1 MNNHFKSLGSN
12 DLKFWSDWIFK
23 VLFWSRGWQT
33 MAHGPKPTC
42 YLIYIYN
49 PFCIFKF
56 EGKKKSKTNIACHV
70 KWYEI
75 QVSLSI
81 RKTLLEHEKN
91 LLWYVIQVSF
101 SINKSLLEHEKN
113 LFFILFIFILL
124 LLQRRQWHPTPV
136 LLPGKSHGQRSLV
149 GCSPW
154 GHQSRTRLSNF
165 AFTFHFHALEKEMA
179 THSSVLAWRIPGTG
193 KSGGLLSMGLHIVR
207 HDWSDLAVSTF
218 IIID

>member
-1 MNNHFKSLGSN
+1 MYSSRHFESLGN
-12 DLKFWSDWIFK
+12 WEVMKFLLYCSLLNASPMCERLDTLQYSVITDNAA
-23 VLFWSRGWQT
+23 VDN
-33 MAHGPKPTC
+33 
-42 YLIYIYN
+42 LISMFSWN
-49 PFCIFKF
+49 LVVCP
-56 EGKKKSKTNIACHV
+56 EGKFLEVHMSKTNIACHV

-113 LFFILFIFILL
+113 LFFILFICILL

-154 GHQSRTRLSNF
+154 GG
-165 AFTFHFHALEKEMA
+165 KE
-179 THSSVLAWRIPGTG
+179 
-193 KSGGLLSMGLHIVR
+193 
-207 HDWSDLAVSTF
+207 SDVT
-218 IIID
+218 